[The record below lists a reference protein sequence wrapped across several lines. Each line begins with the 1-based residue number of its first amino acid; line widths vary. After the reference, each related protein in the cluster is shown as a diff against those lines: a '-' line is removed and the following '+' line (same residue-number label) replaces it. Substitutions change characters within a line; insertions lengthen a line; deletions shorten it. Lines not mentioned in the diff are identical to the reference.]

1 MTEQNPLTISEL
13 ISSLKAAKKQFGNLP
28 VRVYTGKCIENRI
41 YTHLCKEPTEIKLME
56 DREVEENS
64 SLRKFML
71 IR

>member
-1 MTEQNPLTISEL
+1 MIKQKPLTINEL

-28 VRVYTGKCIENRI
+28 VRIYTGKCIENMV
-41 YTHLCKEPTEIKLME
+41 YTHLCREPLEIKLME

-64 SLRKFML
+64 SLRKFIL